1 MRGANSADAPEDTR
15 VKSRPPNWHCS
26 IVERSSPS
34 SPAKWHSMVMRPS
47 VFSFTES
54 AKRCQACEVMCSALW
69 LFARRST
76 IVSPDAAVLLSAAA
90 LLSVAALPPP
100 QAHRLSAVAKLKI
113 AAIVL
118 FILFSLR
125 NSRVRTDFVLRSCDF
140 ILPQFQLL
148 RKCKFLRNHCQF
160 SANIKNARANFVQK

>member
-1 MRGANSADAPEDTR
+1 METPIRVVIADDNADMRRIER
-15 VKSRPPNWHCS
+15 MMISRA
-26 IVERSSPS
+26 EG
-34 SPAKWHSMVMRPS
+34 
-47 VFSFTES
+47 FET
-54 AKRCQACEVMCSALW
+54 CEVMCSALW

-125 NSRVRTDFVLRSCDF
+125 NFSCANGF
-140 ILPQFQLL
+140 CLP
-148 RKCKFLRNHCQF
+148 FL
-160 SANIKNARANFVQK
+160 

>member
-1 MRGANSADAPEDTR
+1 M
-15 VKSRPPNWHCS
+15 
-26 IVERSSPS
+26 
-34 SPAKWHSMVMRPS
+34 
-47 VFSFTES
+47 
-54 AKRCQACEVMCSALW
+54 
-69 LFARRST
+69 
-76 IVSPDAAVLLSAAA
+76 VSPDAAVLLSAAA